1 MAASNERCTL
11 RTSQKSLGEE
21 MGIHHVNTVCSHAVA
36 LGRKLERATRNY
48 IGQERALD
56 MLTRHTADE
65 LLRER
70 KKVERLK
77 RQWREASV
85 ALEGHHNEPGC
96 APRAVRGRAAGSRCE

>member
-1 MAASNERCTL
+1 
-11 RTSQKSLGEE
+11 

-56 MLTRHTADE
+56 KLTRHTADE

-70 KKVERLK
+70 KKFERLK

-85 ALEGHHNEPGC
+85 ALERHHHEHGC
-96 APRAVRGRAAGSRCE
+96 APKGLRARAAG

>member
-1 MAASNERCTL
+1 MA
-11 RTSQKSLGEE
+11 
-21 MGIHHVNTVCSHAVA
+21 IHHVNTVCSHAAA

-56 MLTRHTADE
+56 KLTRHRADE

-70 KKVERLK
+70 KKFERLK

-85 ALEGHHNEPGC
+85 ALERHHHEHGC
-96 APRAVRGRAAGSRCE
+96 APKVLRARAAG

>member
-1 MAASNERCTL
+1 
-11 RTSQKSLGEE
+11 
-21 MGIHHVNTVCSHAVA
+21 MGIHHVNTVCSHAAA

-56 MLTRHTADE
+56 KLTRHTADE

-70 KKVERLK
+70 KKFERLK

-85 ALEGHHNEPGC
+85 ALERHHHEHGC
-96 APRAVRGRAAGSRCE
+96 APKVLRARAAG